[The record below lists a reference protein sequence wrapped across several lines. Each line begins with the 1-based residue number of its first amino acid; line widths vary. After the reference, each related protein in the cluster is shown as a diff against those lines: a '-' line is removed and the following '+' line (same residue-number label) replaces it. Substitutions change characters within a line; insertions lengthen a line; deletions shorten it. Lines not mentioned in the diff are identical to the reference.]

1 MGGFI
6 LKRRIFIVLGMIS
19 ILICLFGLYKYHASG
34 WLIFLVLGIYF
45 LYPKSSASCT
55 DNTLKIEDTVL
66 SESSNP
72 SIASTD
78 EALETN
84 DTIEDTSAYESFKP
98 SVTTDKV
105 SEAKNTIE
113 DTLSSESSKPYVAS
127 NKISEIED
135 TFKNTT
141 ISETKAKK
149 HTEPEKSFTF
159 PIVGVTFSNEDGTKR
174 QTILKKIYFKDAPFD
189 TEQNVTLERYLWKNE
204 PAYYVKVNNIIVGNI
219 SADFV
224 WYFEK
229 IASRKYEVAYINVYG
244 GGRGKN
250 WGAEIHGIFLDVD
263 T

>member
-1 MGGFI
+1 M
-6 LKRRIFIVLGMIS
+6 KRRIFIVLGIIS
-19 ILICLFGLYKYHASG
+19 ILICLFGLYKYHALG
-34 WLIFLVLGIYF
+34 WLVFLVLGIYF

-66 SESSNP
+66 SESSNL

-78 EALETN
+78 ETLETN
-84 DTIEDTSAYESFKP
+84 NTIENTSSSESFKP
-98 SVTTDKV
+98 SVTTDKA
-105 SEAKNTIE
+105 SETKDTIK
-113 DTLSSESSKPYVAS
+113 DTLKSTAV
-127 NKISEIED
+127 
-135 TFKNTT
+135 
-141 ISETKAKK
+141 SETKAKK
-149 HTEPEKSFTF
+149 HTELEKSFTF

-189 TEQNVTLERYLWKNE
+189 IEQNVTLERYLWKNE

-229 IASRKYEVAYINVYG
+229 ISSRKYEVAYINVYG